1 VASLVLTAPTV
12 AILTCMIGK
21 WRSTVVD
28 CIDPRELAEFYAVLI
43 GGSISSEDN
52 DWFVLISPEGQRLA
66 FQRAPEHRP
75 PQFPDPHAS
84 QQFHLDVK
92 VGEIEA
98 AEQQVLAQ
106 GATRVADAVE
116 DDTFRVYRDPAGH
129 TFCLV
134 W

>member
-1 VASLVLTAPTV
+1 MASLILTAPTV

-28 CIDPRELAEFYAVLI
+28 CIDPSELAEFYAVLI
-43 GGSISSEDN
+43 GGSISSEDH
-52 DWFVLISPEGQRLA
+52 DWFVLTSPEGQRLA
-66 FQRAPEHRP
+66 FQRAPEHLP
-75 PQFPDPHAS
+75 PRFPDPHAS

-98 AEQQVLAQ
+98 AERQVLAR
-106 GATRVADAVE
+106 GATRVADAIE